1 MSTTPETTTNTPNT
15 PNTAIKSYRI
25 AYPKPFS
32 TEMAAFSKIHKD
44 KSSKPFRQEWKI
56 WVDQSTIQEFIDE
69 TLNKNPSITKIT
81 LYDKIYESMRYHHRK
96 KLAKHPP
103 QTTPSP
109 TTDITHPTDTPTT
122 TTPPTITTTTT
133 TTIVTTIQHSD
144 SPDEPTTTT
153 TKTFTTITTVP
164 ATKTIRKKNT
174 AFSNNFIKLI
184 QQHVQQNYH
193 EKAQRAYEQFV
204 QTHTQEIEQE
214 KTYLKSKYDEIHL
227 YDLDHEHKNVHL
239 NIFKR
244 NYKTNFQKY
253 KSTL

>member
-1 MSTTPETTTNTPNT
+1 MTTTT
-15 PNTAIKSYRI
+15 NTAIKSYRI

-32 TEMAAFSKIHKD
+32 TEMAAFSKIYKD

-56 WVDQSTIQEFIDE
+56 WVDQPTIQEFIQE
-69 TLNKNPSITKIT
+69 SLAKNPSITKIT

-103 QTTPSP
+103 QTIS
-109 TTDITHPTDTPTT
+109 HPTDTPTTTT

-153 TKTFTTITTVP
+153 TKTFTTTTTVP

-184 QQHVQQNYH
+184 QEHVQQNYH

-214 KTYLKSKYDEIHL
+214 KTYLKTKYDEIHL

>member
-1 MSTTPETTTNTPNT
+1 MTTPETTTANTTNIPV
-15 PNTAIKSYRI
+15 KSYRV

-32 TEMAAFSKIHKD
+32 IEMAAFSKIHKD
-44 KSSKPFRQEWKI
+44 KSSKPFRQEWKQ
-56 WVDQSTIQEFIDE
+56 WVDQPTIQELIDE
-69 TLNKNPSITKIT
+69 TLAKNPSITKIT

-96 KLAKHPP
+96 KLAT
-103 QTTPSP
+103 QSTTPS
-109 TTDITHPTDTPTT
+109 TTTNTDTEPDHI
-122 TTPPTITTTTT
+122 PTITTTTTTT
-133 TTIVTTIQHSD
+133 TTIVTTIKRSD
-144 SPDEPTTTT
+144 SQDEPITT
-153 TKTFTTITTVP
+153 TKTFTTTTTVP
-164 ATKTIRKKNT
+164 ATTTIRKKNT

-253 KSTL
+253 KSIL